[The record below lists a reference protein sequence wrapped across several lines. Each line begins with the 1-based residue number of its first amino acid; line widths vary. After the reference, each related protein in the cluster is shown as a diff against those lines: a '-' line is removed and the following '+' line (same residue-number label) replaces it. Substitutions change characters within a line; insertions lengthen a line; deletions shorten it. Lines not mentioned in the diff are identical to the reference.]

1 MIEAGTVGHLYWSGL
16 QGVVTTLCPHCPH
29 CPRHTCPQ
37 LGEGR
42 QGIRAAGSEI
52 QQTATGVDDCLDVL
66 FSRVTFNNQIGRQV
80 GTIANGAVLIWTT
93 SVN

>member
-1 MIEAGTVGHLYWSGL
+1 MSPAEGRVGRASG
-16 QGVVTTLCPHCPH
+16 
-29 CPRHTCPQ
+29 Q
-37 LGEGR
+37 LGG
-42 QGIRAAGSEI
+42 EI

>member
-1 MIEAGTVGHLYWSGL
+1 M
-16 QGVVTTLCPHCPH
+16 
-29 CPRHTCPQ
+29 
-37 LGEGR
+37 
-42 QGIRAAGSEI
+42 AAGSEI